1 MHGTKSK
8 QKLTLTEIQ
17 CNVSPATSTEFC
29 VSTLSGGI
37 FSSQVGSGVVGC
49 GVVWCGEVSWSVV
62 ECVRV
67 RLDVQ
72 CGGVVGGKYGGWSV

>member
-37 FSSQVGSGVVGC
+37 LSSQVGSGVV
-49 GVVWCGEVSWSVV
+49 WCGGVSWSVV

-72 CGGVVGGKYGGWSV
+72 CGGVVGGKYGGWPWSV